1 MITNNK
7 KATWLYAGLA
17 VFMFLVCLGLSLSFI
32 PTQEGDTV
40 VFQEPEA
47 ELTVDESES
56 DAGIADT
63 ASVNNALDLTAAWPT
78 QYLRLTE
85 DRGALVVE
93 TDERIVLDLNG
104 CTISS
109 TNKNEDAIW
118 IKPGGALY
126 ITGDGRVE
134 NSGGYALIFNE
145 GECYIS
151 GSGVFVND
159 TSNYSV
165 INHGLMEIGGDVQ
178 FSCLQTGSSLMQNG
192 YYEYTS
198 GDYRTGFVT
207 GWAYPVMTIYSGDYS
222 GGRISVKNSDA
233 GICTIYG
240 GTYHDAPIAAIK
252 NWGTMDVFGGEFHGG
267 DHCIVLARRLA
278 NGDRTLGLT
287 RLHGGSYYCSD
298 EGDNALFGI
307 SAGTDMDIFYTHGD
321 TWISGGSF
329 YGFSAWYSILTS
341 PHAVL
346 EIDDNVLFDPVI
358 GGFPRA

>member
-1 MITNNK
+1 MMENK
-7 KATWLYAGLA
+7 KAKFLYIGLA
-17 VFMFLVCLGLSLSFI
+17 VFMFLVCLGLSISFI
-32 PTQEGDTV
+32 PTHPEDSVSVQEV
-40 VFQEPEA
+40 KEEP
-47 ELTVDESES
+47 TVDESET

-63 ASVNNALDLTAAWPT
+63 AAVNNTAALTSAWPT

-93 TDERIVLDLNG
+93 KDERIVLDLNG

-109 TNKNEDAIW
+109 TSKNEDAIW
-118 IKPGGALY
+118 IKPGGVLY
-126 ITGDGRVE
+126 ITGEGRVE

-198 GDYRTGFVT
+198 GDYRTGFVN

-233 GICTIYG
+233 GICTIYVA
-240 GTYHDAPIAAIK
+240 TYHGAPIAAIK
-252 NWGTMDVFGGEFHGG
+252 NWGTMDVFGGEFYGG
-267 DHCIVLARRLA
+267 DNCIVLARRLA

-287 RLHGGSYYCSD
+287 RIHGGSFYRSED
-298 EGDNALFGI
+298 GGKALFGI
-307 SAGTDMDIFYTHGD
+307 SAGTDMDTFYTHGD
-321 TWISGGSF
+321 TWISGGAF

-346 EIDDNVLFDPVI
+346 EIDDSVLFDPVI
-358 GGFPRA
+358 EGFPRA

>member
-1 MITNNK
+1 MMENK
-7 KATWLYAGLA
+7 KAKFLYIGLA
-17 VFMFLVCLGLSLSFI
+17 VFMFLVCLGLSISFI
-32 PTQEGDTV
+32 PPQQEDNITP
-40 VFQEPEA
+40 QEVKEEA
-47 ELTVDESES
+47 TAEESET

-63 ASVNNALDLTAAWPT
+63 SAVNNVADLTAGMPT

-93 TDERIVLDLNG
+93 KDEHIVLDLNG

-109 TNKNEDAIW
+109 TDKNEDAIW
-118 IKPGGALY
+118 VKPGGVLF
-126 ITGDGRVE
+126 ITGEGRVE

-145 GECYIS
+145 GECCIS

-159 TSNYSV
+159 TGSYSV
-165 INHGLMEIGGDVQ
+165 INHGRMEIVGDVR

-198 GDYRTGFVT
+198 GDYRTGFVS

-222 GGRISVKNSDA
+222 GGRISVKNDDA

-240 GTYHDAPIAAIK
+240 GYFHDAPIAALK

-267 DHCIVLARRLA
+267 NHCIVLARRLK

-287 RLHGGSYYCSD
+287 RIHGGSFYRSED
-298 EGDNALFGI
+298 GEKALFGI
-307 SAGTDMDIFYTHGD
+307 SAGTDLDTFYTHGD
-321 TWISGGSF
+321 TWIYGGAF
-329 YGFSAWYSILTS
+329 YGFSKWYSILTS

-346 EIDDNVLFDPVI
+346 EIDDSVLFDPVI
-358 GGFPRA
+358 EDFPRA